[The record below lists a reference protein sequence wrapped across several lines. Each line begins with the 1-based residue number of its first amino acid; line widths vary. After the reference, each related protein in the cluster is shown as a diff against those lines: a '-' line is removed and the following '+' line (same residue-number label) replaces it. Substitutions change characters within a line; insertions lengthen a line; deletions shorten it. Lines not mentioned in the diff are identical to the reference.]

1 MDHLRCVVERITYQ
15 NADNGYTVLKCAV
28 KSAQDLVTVVGIMP
42 ETHVGSVLAL
52 EGFWKVDA
60 KYGRQFSVEKFEE
73 TLPATVYGIEKY
85 LGSGLIKGVGPKFA
99 RRIVEKFGKDTL
111 DVIEENP
118 EALIEVE
125 GIGRVRVERIK
136 KSWEEQK
143 EIKNIML
150 FLQGHEVSTSHATK
164 IFKTY
169 GSDSISVVQENPY
182 RLADDIWGIGF
193 KTADTIAEKMGI
205 EKDRFIRLRSGILYT
220 LNKLSENGHC
230 YAVREQLIR
239 TAGQLLEVEEAELE
253 ITLDE
258 MLRTE
263 DVIREEDAI
272 YLPPFFFSETGCAK
286 RLLKLLMAERRVKMD
301 LDAVMERVMGR
312 TERDQETDTADDA
325 DVAPHRMQEEE
336 TLGQIT
342 YDEVQLEAIR
352 VAVSSKVMV
361 LTGGPGTGKTT
372 TTMGIIAAYRAA
384 GCKIILAAPT
394 GRAAKRMSEATGMEA
409 KTIHRLL
416 EYKPPEG
423 YQRKE
428 ENPLEGDVLI
438 LDECSMIDIMLMYNL
453 LKALPAHM
461 TLIMVGDTD
470 QLPSVGA
477 GNVLGDIIS
486 SERIPV
492 VRLSRIFRQAQ
503 GSRIVTNAHRINK
516 GEQIDMRGGRD
527 SDFFF
532 AAKET
537 NGEVVELV
545 VKYCTENLPRYYH
558 VDALQDI
565 QVLTPMQRGVCGAAN
580 LNQVLQEAMNPGS
593 ILLRRGGMQYRLHD
607 KVMQIRNDYDKEV
620 FNGDIGVINH
630 VDMEERELTV
640 NFDGREVV
648 YDVSELEELTLAYA
662 TTIHKSQGSEYPIV
676 VMPFTMSHYV
686 MLQRNLLYTGVTRAK
701 KILVLVGEKKAVW
714 YAIKNET
721 TADRNTKLAMR
732 LQEDSVESRI
742 VARPDRKESQ
752 AAVQVHEEERTKSAE
767 TPEKIKMIQYKS
779 GAQPS
784 MVSEQPARYGGSLF
798 QRLGQSEFRSSF
810 SLKSNDRHYVR
821 EKGMDVVRRHAQ
833 DFIGKRLAPAAP
845 ANDGR
850 QTPMRGHP
858 VFVAQHATA
867 TCCRGCLAKWHGI
880 AEGAALSETEQA
892 YLVDVI
898 MEWITRQMEK

>member
-239 TAGQLLEVEEAELE
+239 TAGQLLEVDEAELE

-263 DVIREEDAI
+263 DVIRDEDAI

-286 RLLKLLMAERRVKMD
+286 RLLKLLVAERRVQMD
-301 LDAVMERVMGR
+301 VDSVMERVMSR
-312 TERDQETDTADDA
+312 TERDQEADAADDA
-325 DVAPHRMQEEE
+325 DVAQHRLQEAE

-503 GSRIVTNAHRINK
+503 GSRIVMNAHRINK

-537 NGEVVELV
+537 NEEVVELV

-701 KILVLVGEKKAVW
+701 KILVLIGEKKAVW

-732 LQEDSVESRI
+732 LQEDSMESRI
-742 VARPDRKESQ
+742 VARPDRKKSQ
-752 AAVQVHEEERTKSAE
+752 ASVQVQEERTRSAE

-833 DFIGKRLAPAAP
+833 DFIDKRLAPAEP

>member
-286 RLLKLLMAERRVKMD
+286 RLLKLLMAERRVQMD
-301 LDAVMERVMGR
+301 VDAVMERVMGR
-312 TERDQETDTADDA
+312 TERDQEADTADDA
-325 DVAPHRMQEEE
+325 DVAPHRMQEAE
-336 TLGQIT
+336 TQGQIT

-486 SERIPV
+486 SVRIPV

-503 GSRIVTNAHRINK
+503 GSRIIMNAHRINK

-721 TADRNTKLAMR
+721 TADRNTRLAIR
-732 LQEDSVESRI
+732 LQEDSMESRI
-742 VARPDRKESQ
+742 AARPDRKESQ
-752 AAVQVHEEERTKSAE
+752 APVQVQEEERTRSAE

>member
-28 KSAQDLVTVVGIMP
+28 KNAQDLVTVVGIMP
-42 ETHVGSVLAL
+42 DTHVGSVLAL
-52 EGFWKVDA
+52 EGVWKVDA

-118 EALIEVE
+118 DALIEVE
-125 GIGRVRVERIK
+125 GIGRVRVERIR

-230 YAVREQLIR
+230 YAVREQLIQ
-239 TAGQLLEVEEAELE
+239 AAVQLLEVEEAELE

-263 DVIREEDAI
+263 EVIREEEAI

-286 RLLKLLMAERRVKMD
+286 RLLKLLAAERRVQMD
-301 LDAVMERVMGR
+301 VDTVMETVMGR
-312 TERDQETDTADDA
+312 A
-325 DVAPHRMQEEE
+325 
-336 TLGQIT
+336 GQGQHIT

-352 VAVSSKVMV
+352 AAVSSKIMV

-384 GCKIILAAPT
+384 GCRIVLAAPT
-394 GRAAKRMSEATGMEA
+394 GRAAKRMSEGTGMEA

-453 LKALPAHM
+453 LKAMPEQM

-477 GNVLGDIIS
+477 GNVLKDIIS
-486 SERIPV
+486 SGRIPV

-503 GSRIVTNAHRINK
+503 GSRIIMNAHRINK

-537 NGEVVELV
+537 NEEVVELL

-593 ILLRRGGMQYRLHD
+593 IFLRRGGTQYRLHD

-701 KILVLVGEKKAVW
+701 KILVLIGEKKAVW
-714 YAIKNET
+714 YAVKNET
-721 TADRNTKLAMR
+721 TADRNTKLAER
-732 LQEDSVESRI
+732 LREDSMESRI
-742 VARPDRKESQ
+742 VARMVQTERAGRQSDNNAGRAEAAAGDVPAARSDRQEVSVAGSLNQNK
-752 AAVQVHEEERTKSAE
+752 VR
-767 TPEKIKMIQYKS
+767 MIRYKG

-784 MVSEQPARYGGSLF
+784 MVGEQPALYSGSLF

-810 SLKSNDRHYVR
+810 SLKSNDRNYVR
-821 EKGMDVVRRHAQ
+821 EKGMDTVRKHAQ
-833 DFIGKRLAPAAP
+833 DFIAKRLSPAAP

-880 AEGAALSETEQA
+880 AEGEALSESEQE
-892 YLVDVI
+892 YLADVI
-898 MEWITRQMEK
+898 MEWIRRQMETT